1 MQVGLFLPS
10 GLSLTI
16 ENIEKP
22 RGVMGPQRAEFKYN
36 HANEER
42 LLDVNCFLLCKMGL
56 TVCRPQVAP
65 RMK

>member
-16 ENIEKP
+16 EKP
-22 RGVMGPQRAEFKYN
+22 RGVVGPQRPEFKYN
-36 HANEER
+36 HATEER
-42 LLDVNCFLLCKMGL
+42 LLNVNCFLICKMGL
-56 TVCRPQVAP
+56 TVSRPQVAP